1 MVVVKDVVME
11 FMMKIFSDD
20 LDEVVK
26 EFQEKYKKE
35 VGKLKSMDFFEYIIC
50 GDDEEW
56 NEVLNKVG
64 LNVLIISL
72 KSDKKRKLDVK

>member
-1 MVVVKDVVME
+1 
-11 FMMKIFSDD
+11 
-20 LDEVVK
+20 
-26 EFQEKYKKE
+26 
-35 VGKLKSMDFFEYIIC
+35 MDFFEYIIC

-72 KSDKKRKLDVK
+72 KSDKKRKLEVK

>member
-72 KSDKKRKLDVK
+72 KSDKKRKLEVK